1 MLRITRMGPT
11 DRREQ
16 WGNRNVDRESVNR
29 RLLIAKLL
37 DICLLLF
44 QIRFQTIPLML
55 TRPNSV
61 HSAIHERF
69 SKFIQIPILSSTR
82 LPDSFLLRYSYFL
95 TSLAMR
101 SSNRLGNFHFVA
113 AYPQRPPP
121 PPPLPKLTG
130 ARWQI
135 SHGEH
140 ARARTALAAA
150 VMRCALQM

>member
-1 MLRITRMGPT
+1 M
-11 DRREQ
+11 
-16 WGNRNVDRESVNR
+16 
-29 RLLIAKLL
+29 IAKLL

-55 TRPNSV
+55 TRPNS
-61 HSAIHERF
+61 
-69 SKFIQIPILSSTR
+69 FILLFTNASPIESVQIPILSSTR

>member
-61 HSAIHERF
+61 HSAIHERVLQSSR
-69 SKFIQIPILSSTR
+69 SKFQFSPQPDCQILSSFAT
-82 LPDSFLLRYSYFL
+82 LTFLLLSQCVRQIGWEISI
-95 TSLAMR
+95 SL
-101 SSNRLGNFHFVA
+101 
-113 AYPQRPPP
+113 QRILNDLLLL
-121 PPPLPKLTG
+121 LPS
-130 ARWQI
+130 RN
-135 SHGEH
+135 
-140 ARARTALAAA
+140 
-150 VMRCALQM
+150 